1 MKRKSVC
8 LIAQGM
14 VKNNLRLQPWRY
26 LSEVASGLAELGH
39 EVTVISDGNEKGQ
52 IQNLL
57 NQVSIHPLVSVR
69 NPIWHR
75 NASLQALLTR
85 LDPDVILWHV
95 GLLSFLH
102 QRLEGLP
109 KTPIIGI
116 FTSPLYRPKHF
127 LRLGIGKLAT
137 NYQLTTYHL
146 IGSLLPRMLLRNCM
160 VNSGLSSLVV
170 QTETTRD
177 QLCKRRLWFAD
188 IEVISPGIDQAW
200 FMTTAKNNRDL
211 RNALGYE
218 PGDVLIVFYGSPA
231 PMRGLPILVE
241 AFNYAHKIN
250 PSLHLL
256 ILSRCRPGELQQ
268 ENSALERLVSSSQF
282 HQYIQLIDGYLDQER
297 LIAHVAT
304 ADITVHPFELVP
316 SDAPIAPLE
325 SAALGK
331 PVVTTRVGCLPE
343 LVSGAESYLFEPADP
358 VALSQALL
366 QAAQDKGTATGQT
379 YNRTWQEMASE
390 WSDLIQAL

>member
-1 MKRKSVC
+1 
-8 LIAQGM
+8 M

-26 LSEVASGLAELGH
+26 LSEVASGLAELGY
-39 EVTVISDGNEKGQ
+39 EVAIITDENDKGQ

-57 NQVSIHPLVSVR
+57 NLVPIYPLASVR
-69 NPIWHR
+69 NPRWSR
-75 NASLQALLTR
+75 NAPLQAMLTH
-85 LDPDVILWHV
+85 LGPDVILWHV

-102 QRLEGLP
+102 QRLEGPP

-127 LRLGIGKLAT
+127 FRLGIGKLAT

-146 IGSLLPRMLLRNCM
+146 IGSLLPRKLLRNCM
-160 VNSGLSSLVV
+160 KNSGLSSLVV
-170 QTETTRD
+170 QTETTRV
-177 QLCKRRLWFAD
+177 QLGEQGLWFAD
-188 IEVISPGIDQAW
+188 IEMIPPGVDRAW
-200 FMTTAKNNRDL
+200 LKTTPKNNGDL
-211 RNALGYE
+211 CNTLGYE
-218 PGDVLIVFYGSPA
+218 SRETLIVFYGSPE
-231 PMRGLPILVE
+231 PLRGLPILVE
-241 AFNYAHKIN
+241 AFNYAHKKN

-256 ILSRCRPGELQQ
+256 ILSRRRPGELQQ
-268 ENSALERLVSSSQF
+268 ENSDLERLISSSQF
-282 HQYIQLIDGYLDQER
+282 HKYIQLIDGYLDQER
-297 LIAHVAT
+297 LIDHVAT

-331 PVVTTRVGCLPE
+331 PVLTTRVGCLPE
-343 LVSGAESYLFEPADP
+343 LVSGAECYLVEPADP
-358 VALSQALL
+358 IALSQALL
-366 QAAQDKGTATGQT
+366 QAAQERGTATGQT